1 MAKSGERNAASFCH
15 SWLCWAFFVEKPVL
29 STVLNLRVLSLDGW
43 YAAHLQKIR
52 MLEQI
57 VLFICENYKDFEEKL
72 PITIR
77 AFSTTIILQ
86 DADTFRLLFWTAEIV
101 VSGGMSM
108 PQILSTVDSRITTV
122 DRSRPERGWE
132 ERYIRL

>member
-1 MAKSGERNAASFCH
+1 MEKSGERNADSFCH

-72 PITIR
+72 PITI
-77 AFSTTIILQ
+77 ILQ
-86 DADTFRLLFWTAEIV
+86 DADTFHMLFWTAEIV